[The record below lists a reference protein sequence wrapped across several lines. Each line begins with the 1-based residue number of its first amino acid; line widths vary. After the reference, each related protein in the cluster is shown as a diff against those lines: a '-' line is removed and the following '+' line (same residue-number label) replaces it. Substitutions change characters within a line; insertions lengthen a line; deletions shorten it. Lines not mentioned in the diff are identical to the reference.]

1 MIVRAA
7 LAMLPLALL
16 AACGGGGDADGG
28 SASGKVLEGTI
39 SDEMLPLDTVRAQ
52 APLAGPAADGKGK
65 KGAAAG
71 AEGEPGEEGEDAA
84 TDAPAEAPSADA
96 APGPADPIGD
106 AVSGGE

>member
-1 MIVRAA
+1 MIARA
-7 LAMLPLALL
+7 LALLPLALL
-16 AACGGGGDADGG
+16 AACGEADNAGTAA
-28 SASGKVLEGTI
+28 ASGKVLEGTI
-39 SDEMLPLDTVRAQ
+39 SDDMLPLDTVRAQ

-65 KGAAAG
+65 KGAAADE
-71 AEGEPGEEGEDAA
+71 EGEPDGEGDE